1 MARRRVGET
10 VIAKTSAERQ
20 RAFKAAQAAAG
31 MVRFELYLSPPQ
43 QAKLKA
49 LGGSDWLR
57 ARIDRAKVK

>member
-1 MARRRVGET
+1 MT
-10 VIAKTSAERQ
+10 AKTPAERQ

-31 MVRFELYLSPPQ
+31 MVRFELYLSPAQ